1 MSSPDL
7 LQHAESFRAALEQ
20 FLKTVL
26 GKTVPVELGTPG
38 RPGAVLAEA
47 GEASLLRPRGE
58 KRHWAVYLDKNW
70 VPVLSEAMVGETMSP
85 DQAGSGD
92 LLCEV
97 VSQGYAAVRQ
107 FLSDKGVELPEAEV
121 EIDSSGTVS
130 YGDSAQA
137 MAWTTSA
144 EDVTLQGWLVV
155 QPEAADGEITI
166 LSQLTGTASESVTA
180 DGESV
185 AVAPA
190 RFPDLGPET
199 LSGGDGLPANFELMA
214 EVQLE
219 LTVELGRRSI
229 PLADILRLTTG
240 SVIELEKLVGEPLE
254 VYANGR
260 LIAEGEAVVI
270 DEQFGIRVTRL
281 ASVRQRAR
289 ALS

>member
-7 LQHAESFRAALEQ
+7 LQHIESLRGALER
-20 FLKTVL
+20 FLTTVL
-26 GKTVPVELGTPG
+26 GREVSVDVGTPG
-38 RPGAVLAEA
+38 RPSAILADAESA
-47 GEASLLRPRGE
+47 RLVRPPGDRPR
-58 KRHWAVYLDKNW
+58 WAVYLAEDW
-70 VPVLSEAMVGETMSP
+70 IPALSQAMIGEAMEP
-85 DQAGSGD
+85 DQDGSSD

-97 VSQGYAAVRQ
+97 VSQGYEAVRQ
-107 FLSDKGVELPEAEV
+107 FMAAQDVALPEADV
-121 EIDSSGTVS
+121 KLDRDHDVA

-137 MAWTTSA
+137 ITFSIEHGGA
-144 EDVTLQGWLVV
+144 TLCGWLVV
-155 QPEAADGEITI
+155 QPEASDGDVTL
-166 LSQLTGTASESVTA
+166 LSQITGIVSDDPGSA
-180 DGESV
+180 DDAV

-199 LSGGDGLPANFELMA
+199 LTGGDGLPPNFELMA

-270 DEQFGIRVTRL
+270 DEQFGIRITRL